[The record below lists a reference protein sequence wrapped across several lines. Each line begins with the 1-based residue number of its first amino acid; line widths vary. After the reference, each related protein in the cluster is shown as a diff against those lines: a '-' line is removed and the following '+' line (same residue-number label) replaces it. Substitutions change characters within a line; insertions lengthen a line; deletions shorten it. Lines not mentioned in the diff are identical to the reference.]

1 MINLFELQKKI
12 AAVREQ
18 IETESRDLTD
28 SKMVYEMRKVFL
40 DKTGKVGQLMRYM
53 KDVDP
58 SQRADFGKS
67 VNELKNWAVEFFGS
81 LDEKARREELRRT
94 YENEKLDITMPSI
107 RRSHGNLHPVTQVRN
122 QLIEVFSGMGLD
134 RKSVV

>member
-1 MINLFELQKKI
+1 MANLFELQKKI

-18 IETESRDLTD
+18 IETESKDLTD

-58 SQRADFGKS
+58 SQRAEFGKT
-67 VNELKNWAVEFFGS
+67 VNELKNWALDYFGS
-81 LDEKARREELRRT
+81 LDEKMRKAELQR
-94 YENEKLDITMPSI
+94 
-107 RRSHGNLHPVTQVRN
+107 V
-122 QLIEVFSGMGLD
+122 
-134 RKSVV
+134 